1 MIYPEKEMYHV
12 LEPQP
17 PEVRLTAEPLLAL
30 FKIEGSE
37 NSISALAMRLGT
49 ERNAIYRW
57 IENGIDLRNA
67 ERMAEKINTHPALI
81 WGPEYHI
88 ATYMEQNR
96 QTIMARRKREKLVL
110 RRSIARK
117 EKRNERIAQ

>member
-1 MIYPEKEMYHV
+1 MIYPEKEMYSI

-30 FKIEGSE
+30 FKIEGSD
-37 NSISALAMRLGT
+37 NGISNLAMRLGT
-49 ERNAIYRW
+49 ERNSLYRW

-67 ERMAEKINTHPALI
+67 ERMAEKINTHPSLI

-96 QTIMARRKREKLVL
+96 QKIMARRKREKLVI

-117 EKRNERIAQ
+117 KKRDEAVTQ

>member
-1 MIYPEKEMYHV
+1 MIYPEKEMYGV

-30 FKIEGSE
+30 FKIEGSD
-37 NSISALAMRLGT
+37 NGVSSLAMRLGT
-49 ERNAIYRW
+49 ERHSLYRW

-67 ERMAEKINTHPALI
+67 ERMAEKINTHPSLI

-88 ATYMEQNR
+88 ATYMEANR
-96 QTIMARRKREKLVL
+96 QKIMARRKREKLVI

-117 EKRNERIAQ
+117 EKKNEAITQ

>member
-30 FKIEGSE
+30 FRIEGSE

-117 EKRNERIAQ
+117 EKRDERIAQ

>member
-117 EKRNERIAQ
+117 GKRDERIAQ

>member
-1 MIYPEKEMYHV
+1 MIHPEKEMYNV

-17 PEVRLTAEPLLAL
+17 PEVRLSAEPLLAL
-30 FKIEGSE
+30 FRIEGSE

-49 ERNAIYRW
+49 DRQAIYRW
-57 IENGIDLRNA
+57 IENGINIRMA
-67 ERMAEKINTHPALI
+67 ENTAEKINTHPSLI

-88 ATYMEQNR
+88 AAYMEANR

-117 EKRNERIAQ
+117 EKKNERIAQ

>member
-1 MIYPEKEMYHV
+1 MIYPEKELYSV

-17 PEVRLTAEPLLAL
+17 PEVRLSAEPLLAL
-30 FKIEGSE
+30 FRIEGSE

-57 IENGIDLRNA
+57 TENGINI
-67 ERMAEKINTHPALI
+67 RMAENIADKINTHPALI

-88 ATYMEQNR
+88 ATYMEANR

-117 EKRNERIAQ
+117 EKRNERITQ

>member
-30 FKIEGSE
+30 FRIEGSE

-57 IENGIDLRNA
+57 VENGIDLRNA

>member
-1 MIYPEKEMYHV
+1 MIYPEKEMYSV

-17 PEVRLTAEPLLAL
+17 PEVRLLAEPLLAL
-30 FKIEGSE
+30 FRIEGSE

-57 IENGIDLRNA
+57 IENGINLRVA
-67 ERMAEKINTHPALI
+67 ENMAEKINTHPALI

-117 EKRNERIAQ
+117 EKRDERITQ

>member
-1 MIYPEKEMYHV
+1 MIYPEKEMYSI

-17 PEVRLTAEPLLAL
+17 PEVRLSAEPLLDL
-30 FKIEGSE
+30 FMILGSD
-37 NSISALAMRLGT
+37 NNISKQAMRLGT
-49 ERNAIYRW
+49 ERNSLYRW
-57 IENGIDLRNA
+57 IENGISLRIA
-67 ERMAEKINTHPALI
+67 ENMAEKINTHPALI

-88 ATYMEQNR
+88 ATYMEANR

>member
-1 MIYPEKEMYHV
+1 MIHPEKEMYSV
-12 LEPQP
+12 LGPQP
-17 PEVRLTAEPLLAL
+17 PEVRLSAEPLLAL
-30 FKIEGSE
+30 FRIEGSD
-37 NSISALAMRLGT
+37 NNVSNLAMRLGT
-49 ERNAIYRW
+49 ERTAIYRW
-57 IENGIDLRNA
+57 IENGISLRNA
-67 ERMAEKINTHPALI
+67 EGVAEKIHTHPSLI

>member
-1 MIYPEKEMYHV
+1 MIYPEKEMYGV

-17 PEVRLTAEPLLAL
+17 PEVRLSAEPLLAL
-30 FKIEGSE
+30 FRIDGSE

-57 IENGIDLRNA
+57 IENGINLRVA
-67 ERMAEKINTHPALI
+67 ENMAEKINTHPALI

-88 ATYMEQNR
+88 ATYMEANR

-117 EKRNERIAQ
+117 EKRDERITQ

>member
-1 MIYPEKEMYHV
+1 MIYPEKEMYSI

-17 PEVRLTAEPLLAL
+17 PEVRLSAEPLLAL
-30 FKIEGSE
+30 FRIEGSE
-37 NSISALAMRLGT
+37 NSISALAIRLGT

-57 IENGIDLRNA
+57 IENGISLRIA
-67 ERMAEKINTHPALI
+67 ENMAEKINTHPALI

-117 EKRNERIAQ
+117 EKRNEAITR

>member
-1 MIYPEKEMYHV
+1 MINPEKELYSAQ
-12 LEPQP
+12 EPQP

-49 ERNAIYRW
+49 ERNALYRW

-88 ATYMEQNR
+88 ATYMEANR
-96 QTIMARRKREKLVL
+96 RIIMARRKREKLVL

>member
-30 FKIEGSE
+30 FRIEGSE

-110 RRSIARK
+110 RRSVARK
-117 EKRNERIAQ
+117 EKRDERIAQ

>member
-30 FKIEGSE
+30 FRIEGSE

-96 QTIMARRKREKLVL
+96 QTIIARRKREKLVL

>member
-1 MIYPEKEMYHV
+1 MIYPEKEMYSI

-17 PEVRLTAEPLLAL
+17 PEVRLSAEPLLAL
-30 FKIEGSE
+30 FRIEGSE
-37 NSISALAMRLGT
+37 NSISALAIRLGT

-57 IENGIDLRNA
+57 IENGISLRIA
-67 ERMAEKINTHPALI
+67 ENMAEKINTHPALI

-117 EKRNERIAQ
+117 EKRNEAITQ

>member
-1 MIYPEKEMYHV
+1 MIYPEKEMYSV

-67 ERMAEKINTHPALI
+67 ERMAEKINTHPSLI

>member
-1 MIYPEKEMYHV
+1 MIYPEKEMYSI

-30 FKIEGSE
+30 FKIEGSD
-37 NSISALAMRLGT
+37 NGISNLAMRLGT
-49 ERNAIYRW
+49 ERNSLYRW

-67 ERMAEKINTHPALI
+67 ERMAEKINTHPSLI

-96 QTIMARRKREKLVL
+96 QTIMARRKREKLVI

-117 EKRNERIAQ
+117 KKRDAAVTQ

>member
-1 MIYPEKEMYHV
+1 MIYPEKEIYSV

-17 PEVRLTAEPLLAL
+17 PEVRLSAEPLIAL

-37 NSISALAMRLGT
+37 NSISALAMRLET
-49 ERNAIYRW
+49 DRQAIYRW
-57 IENGIDLRNA
+57 TENGINI
-67 ERMAEKINTHPALI
+67 RMAENIADKINTHPALI

-88 ATYMEQNR
+88 ATYMEANR

-117 EKRNERIAQ
+117 EKRNERITQ

>member
-1 MIYPEKEMYHV
+1 MIYPEKEMYSI

-30 FKIEGSE
+30 FKIEGSD
-37 NSISALAMRLGT
+37 NGISALAVRLGT
-49 ERNAIYRW
+49 ERNSLYRW

-88 ATYMEQNR
+88 ATYMEANR
-96 QTIMARRKREKLVL
+96 QKIMARRKREKLVI

-117 EKRNERIAQ
+117 EKKNETVAQ

>member
-30 FKIEGSE
+30 FRIEGSE

-57 IENGIDLRNA
+57 VENGIDLRNA

-117 EKRNERIAQ
+117 EKRDERIAQ

>member
-1 MIYPEKEMYHV
+1 MIYPEKEIYHV

-17 PEVRLTAEPLLAL
+17 PEVRLSAEPLLAL
-30 FKIEGSE
+30 FRIEGSD
-37 NSISALAMRLGT
+37 NNISNLAMRLGT
-49 ERNAIYRW
+49 ERTAIYRW
-57 IENGIDLRNA
+57 IENGISLRNA
-67 ERMAEKINTHPALI
+67 EGVAEKIRTHPALI

-88 ATYMEQNR
+88 ATYMEANR

-117 EKRNERIAQ
+117 EKRNEAITQ

>member
-1 MIYPEKEMYHV
+1 MIYPEKEMYSV

-67 ERMAEKINTHPALI
+67 ERMAEKINTHPSLI

-96 QTIMARRKREKLVL
+96 QTIMARRKREKLVI

-117 EKRNERIAQ
+117 KKRDEAVAQ

>member
-1 MIYPEKEMYHV
+1 MYSI

-17 PEVRLTAEPLLAL
+17 PEVRLSAEPLLAL
-30 FKIEGSE
+30 FRIEGSE
-37 NSISALAMRLGT
+37 NSISALAIRLGT

-57 IENGIDLRNA
+57 IENGISLRIA
-67 ERMAEKINTHPALI
+67 ENMAEKINTHPALI

-117 EKRNERIAQ
+117 EKRNEAITQ

>member
-30 FKIEGSE
+30 FRIEGSE

-110 RRSIARK
+110 RRSIVRK
-117 EKRNERIAQ
+117 EKRDERLAQ

>member
-30 FKIEGSE
+30 FRIEGSV

-117 EKRNERIAQ
+117 EKRDERIAQ